1 MTDQSVIYFI
11 LMSPRTLLPEERITQ
26 ILDAALRVFARE
38 GFAKARMETIAEEA
52 GLSKGTLYL
61 YFDSKDALITALLER
76 FFATELQDFQLL
88 LATDAPAADRLL
100 FLAQHLAAEVEAM
113 STQMSISFEFYA
125 VAARQESVREFL
137 RAYFHQYTD
146 LIEALIQQGIDRGE
160 FRQTPTR
167 EAALTLVALFEGL
180 NLLHV
185 VDPEAIHFQLQAE
198 AAVRLIINGL
208 VE

>member
-1 MTDQSVIYFI
+1 
-11 LMSPRTLLPEERITQ
+11 MSPRTLLPEERITQ

>member
-146 LIEALIQQGIDRGE
+146 LIEALIQQGINRGE

>member
-1 MTDQSVIYFI
+1 
-11 LMSPRTLLPEERITQ
+11 MSPRTLLPEERITQ

-146 LIEALIQQGIDRGE
+146 LIEALIQQGINRGE